1 MKFNPKLIF
10 SIIFL
15 AGLSVISLNGADPNT
30 SLAQLGGGGNPG
42 GGQQPQGSLPMSG
55 FAWGASEDDANPLGG
70 VGWISFSCEDSG
82 TCNDVNYGVYVDNN
96 TGFVHGQ
103 AWSSNYGWLSFESD
117 DVTPFCNTVSNGVPQ
132 QVRIED
138 WGIAQPPYKF
148 VGVARFL
155 SFDTDNANP
164 DYWNGCVNFSGF
176 GGVQHE
182 VSMSADGELFGWAW
196 GGNNT
201 GWISFECD
209 ECNVSVEFPP
219 DPDAIQ
225 VTFYADPN
233 VIPVG
238 THTNLYWEAQ
248 NVTGCYPAG
257 NDNGYNHWTGPNSPL
272 VPFPL
277 NLPNGVH
284 PTNSINNSNTIDEDT
299 IYTLRC
305 RDLNNVEHDFTA
317 LVQIEDDQN
326 QPTLQLLA
334 TPSTY
339 AVVPNPD
346 PDQYPVQLTWT
357 KQPASTDFTSCSAK
371 FRNSLFTASINLPG
385 WSGNQPVPNAQT
397 QPISSPDAVMI
408 PPNLADPGQT
418 YIFIIECE
426 LVGGGSLVAEDTIQF
441 TEPGQVV
448 SWIDLQLVTPSS
460 GVLASN
466 GGDVTINLVTQNIS
480 VCHGAPSVGPES
492 FEYTNGNLTGS
503 NGEWNS
509 WQADNNGDQWNSN
522 TVVLVPTRFEL
533 TCLGDDGNLHSDDVC
548 VGVDGQIDPLG
559 CSPDGGPIIPIFEE
573 F

>member
-15 AGLSVISLNGADPNT
+15 AGLSVISLNGADKDNA
-30 SLAQLGGGGNPG
+30 LAQVGGSQSGN
-42 GGQQPQGSLPMSG
+42 LEMSG
-55 FAWGASEDDANPLGG
+55 FAWGASEGSVNPLGG

-82 TCNDVNYGVYVDNN
+82 TCHDADYGVYIDND

-103 AWSSNYGWLSFESD
+103 AWSSNYGWLSFEAD
-117 DVTPFCNTVSNGVPQ
+117 DVSPFCNSVTDGVPQ

-138 WGIAQPPYKF
+138 WGVAQAPYKF

-155 SFDTDNANP
+155 SFDTDNASP

-176 GGVQHE
+176 GGGQHE
-182 VSMSADGELFGWAW
+182 VAMTADGELFGWAW

-209 ECNVSVEFPP
+209 ECNVSVELGGP
-219 DPDAIQ
+219 Q
-225 VTFYADPN
+225 VVFYADPD
-233 VIPVG
+233 VIQTG
-238 THTNLYWEAQ
+238 THTNLYWEASD
-248 NVTGCYPAG
+248 VTGCYASG
-257 NDNGYNHWTGPNSPL
+257 NDNGYNHWNIAQPSIISLPTG
-272 VPFPL
+272 VYQ
-277 NLPNGVH
+277 
-284 PTNSINNSNTIDEDT
+284 TNSFVNSNPIIEDT
-299 IYTLRC
+299 TYTLTC
-305 RDLNNVEHDFTA
+305 RSLDNVEYDYDAT
-317 LVQIEDDQN
+317 VQVLGEIN
-326 QPTLQLLA
+326 TGGRLQLLA

-339 AVVPNPD
+339 TVVSNPD

-357 KQPASTDFTSCSAK
+357 KASPNLNFTSCSARFK
-371 FRNSLFTASINLPG
+371 NSLSSQTINLPG
-385 WSGNQPVPNAQT
+385 WTGSQPVPNAQT
-397 QPISSPDAVMI
+397 EPITSPDAVMI
-408 PPNLADPGQT
+408 PTNLAIAGRT
-418 YIFIIECE
+418 YVFTIECE
-426 LVGGGSLVAEDTIQF
+426 LNNGTVLTAEDTIQF

-460 GVLASN
+460 GILPSN
-466 GGDVTINLVTQNIS
+466 GGDVTIDLVTQNIS
-480 VCHGAPSVGPES
+480 VCHSAPSVGPES

-503 NGEWNS
+503 NGEWDGWDPN
-509 WQADNNGDQWNSN
+509 NNGDQWNSG

-559 CSPDGGPIIPIFEE
+559 CSPDGGPITPIFEE